1 MKAHCS
7 SACIFFKIS
16 ILDEDGFLVV
26 LLLKIAFSIYKTL
39 DKNALTNYSL
49 QHSLTNTHNKEY
61 QVIGSQIKQNAKSP
75 FSLRIKSNK
84 LIKEAFLVSSFSLK
98 NLTFTNNN
106 NNCFVLDRCTAH
118 PFFPSLPFELLTQEI
133 KLTWFL
139 FGIKFLP
146 FTTLFASLFT
156 NVTLCLT

>member
-1 MKAHCS
+1 MLLPT
-7 SACIFFKIS
+7 
-16 ILDEDGFLVV
+16 ILYNIHSPIHTTKNIKSLVV
-26 LLLKIAFSIYKTL
+26 KLKK
-39 DKNALTNYSL
+39 
-49 QHSLTNTHNKEY
+49 
-61 QVIGSQIKQNAKSP
+61 NAKSP

-106 NNCFVLDRCTAH
+106 NNCFVLDRCAAH

-146 FTTLFASLFT
+146 FTTLFSSLFT